1 MKRIFAILLATV
13 MMFSLVACADDIHMY
28 PETLKYVSYQL
39 KDVDK
44 VDYVIC
50 VSKQAKDGQ
59 KLVDKMNEIIAKEGD
74 DIVKAFKN
82 GVRSTDYNYAG
93 RDLFIALNDFRD
105 EGKEAVRI
113 FAQVYNPYNYS
124 GYGGAYADGIDII
137 ICEKALVEMEKSQ
150 TFAERSLSYAYE
162 QVKSGKGDVLLS
174 AIALTEQVK
183 ADFLTTNVYN
193 SGFQKVVCMN
203 DLKLDEVKDFAGL
216 TVGVIA
222 GRHSEKVLKE
232 AVENGVLKN
241 KETTI
246 IVYETDTEA
255 KTALMN
261 QHVHAIVMDDLA
273 ADYIVDVM
281 NASRQ

>member
-1 MKRIFAILLATV
+1 
-13 MMFSLVACADDIHMY
+13 
-28 PETLKYVSYQL
+28 
-39 KDVDK
+39 
-44 VDYVIC
+44 
-50 VSKQAKDGQ
+50 
-59 KLVDKMNEIIAKEGD
+59 
-74 DIVKAFKN
+74 
-82 GVRSTDYNYAG
+82 
-93 RDLFIALNDFRD
+93 
-105 EGKEAVRI
+105 
-113 FAQVYNPYNYS
+113 
-124 GYGGAYADGIDII
+124 
-137 ICEKALVEMEKSQ
+137 LVEMEKSQ

-203 DLKLDEVKDFAGL
+203 NLKLDEVKDFAGL

-232 AVENGVLKN
+232 AVESGVLKN

-273 ADYIVDVM
+273 ADYIVGVM